1 MVLSNFVHIFSKKF
15 SVLASALWSLP
26 ALMVE
31 DDQLATAYGVMQVSW
46 NTF

>member
-1 MVLSNFVHIFSKKF
+1 MTGICV

-31 DDQLATAYGVMQVSW
+31 DDLLATAYGVLQVSFQ
-46 NTF
+46 NFEV